1 MDDLSRTTFEM
12 WARSLSSLERT
23 LHQNSLCL
31 GLHIANYDGSD
42 PKLCRPWIADVVK
55 WSHHGR
61 ADDKD
66 KKYALFISARGAAS
80 DFIQRYLKEN
90 ANCTWHDLRKAVLAR
105 FATCADADSV
115 SNGEN

>member
-23 LHQNSLCL
+23 HRHNDLC
-31 GLHIANYDGSD
+31 LHIARYDGSD
-42 PKLCRPWIADVVK
+42 PKLCQPWIADVVK

-66 KKYALFISARGAAS
+66 KKNALFISARGAAS
-80 DFIQRYLKEN
+80 DFIQRYLNEN
-90 ANCTWHDLRKAVLAR
+90 ANCSWHDLRKAVLAK
-105 FATCADADSV
+105 FATYADADSV
-115 SNGEN
+115 LNG